1 MKPTARP
8 NKENSQWGNP
18 QRRLENWENANAEW
32 RLVLSSSHA
41 FRYRFYFPQLL
52 SLVAHF
58 HHSYSNTC
66 KLLTVCRQSRLHA
79 RRRGIKTQA
88 WLILTHSCWDKKP
101 FAESLTY
108 PLHLCAI
115 SISCGQT
122 ETQVNI
128 LHADGLRWKSGAKVL
143 LTYWFW
149 LVDSMGE
156 NSEPALKL
164 QITVWELLS
173 ALLSSSVGGIW
184 SPTACPQLP
193 DTSPYVVMLVPLT
206 SPTPCRPTSFKLW
219 SVTCLWF
226 CSITAI
232 TAQIS

>member
-18 QRRLENWENANAEW
+18 QRRLENWENANAER

-128 LHADGLRWKSGAKVL
+128 LHADSLRWKKKWSKGFTDLLVL
-143 LTYWFW
+143 VGRFHGRKQRTCSKTTNHSVRVVVSFTVLVCGWHMVAYSLPPAPWHIPICCNARSSYFTYTM
-149 LVDSMGE
+149 S
-156 NSEPALKL
+156 
-164 QITVWELLS
+164 T
-173 ALLSSSVGGIW
+173 
-184 SPTACPQLP
+184 
-193 DTSPYVVMLVPLT
+193 YV
-206 SPTPCRPTSFKLW
+206 
-219 SVTCLWF
+219 
-226 CSITAI
+226 I
-232 TAQIS
+232 